1 MLKLL
6 NLVRAV
12 EGCRF
17 KVITADAFDS
27 AGKNEHV
34 IADHAEA
41 VGNEQC
47 HEFMVVTEPLD
58 RSQLRQMEKREE
70 ALQQTEFRAVDIL

>member
-34 IADHAEA
+34 VADHAEA

-47 HEFMVVTEPLD
+47 HKFMVVTQPLD
-58 RSQLRQMEKREE
+58 
-70 ALQQTEFRAVDIL
+70 

>member
-58 RSQLRQMEKREE
+58 
-70 ALQQTEFRAVDIL
+70 

>member
-6 NLVRAV
+6 DPVRTV

-27 AGKNEHV
+27 TGKNEHV

-47 HEFMVVTEPLD
+47 HKFMVVTEPLD
-58 RSQLRQMEKREE
+58 RREFWQMEKGEE

>member
-6 NLVRAV
+6 NPVRTV

-17 KVITADAFDS
+17 KVITADALDS

-34 IADHAEA
+34 LADHAEA

-47 HEFMVVTEPLD
+47 HKFMVVTEPLD
-58 RSQLRQMEKREE
+58 
-70 ALQQTEFRAVDIL
+70 

>member
-6 NLVRAV
+6 DPVRAV

-41 VGNEQC
+41 VGNEQS

-58 RSQLRQMEKREE
+58 RSQLRQMEKCEE

>member
-6 NLVRAV
+6 NLVCAV

-58 RSQLRQMEKREE
+58 RS
-70 ALQQTEFRAVDIL
+70 